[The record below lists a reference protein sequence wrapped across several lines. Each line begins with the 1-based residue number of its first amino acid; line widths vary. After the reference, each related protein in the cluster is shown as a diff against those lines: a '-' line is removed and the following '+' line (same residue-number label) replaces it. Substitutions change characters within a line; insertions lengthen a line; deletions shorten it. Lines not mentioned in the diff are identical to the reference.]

1 GESDTSSAR
10 SLMAFVN
17 KFDPTLVEGLKT
29 KALEQITLAAG
40 RAVAQAASM
49 FVPGAGAI
57 RGLANALQWAI
68 DNRAQMGAMFTKI
81 VDSLNALAAGNAGNF
96 RAELLDAMNTSLGP
110 LIGLA
115 AQQFGLNKLR
125 DELKRLT
132 EYVPQRVDKLLRD
145 QVAAVAKGLGG
156 GVITG
161 AESGKLTST
170 QFTFVY
176 KGKSFK
182 LVPVEAGTASQLKI
196 IHQSEGNKV
205 HVFTAK
211 DFDGVALAKYQE
223 VMAAEV
229 AVRSAASGP
238 TRVAIKQNVN
248 GAGTTGPQPKAKF
261 ADLKAKQAVL
271 DTKLAYLTAYLQA
284 NGCKYLNAGCFAA
297 GTKLLTRRGWVAVEL
312 LGVGDEVASRTEHD
326 PSGPVEWKAVEDT
339 FRRTGRVLHLHFG
352 GGELIRTTP
361 EHPFWVDG
369 KGWTAAGSL
378 GAGDRI
384 ATLSG
389 EWVPITEV
397 YDTEEWEP
405 VYNLRVADHH
415 TYFVGDDGWGFAAWA
430 HNACEIAGPRR
441 KAKWKDEETEQVTT
455 VGDRLT
461 IRDSSD
467 GYNSTWFKPHDL
479 KDFEALRQ
487 ACVDNTL
494 GIGNALQAGVN
505 RYSAAWD
512 ALPVSSNDKYS
523 QGRRDAIAAAVATA
537 NQIYAQLGMPQVA
550 LNDFLSRA
558 VELPRLQSATPAG
571 MTDGVYAQLKKD
583 HGKAIKTANFQRG
596 GAKGEYIHKQMQ
608 NEFDGNGFH
617 VSSEGIDILHIQTGI
632 HFEVLRD
639 TAGSWSAHYRP
650 ALTGAAWRAL
660 AYN

>member
-1 GESDTSSAR
+1 MLQELGAGNVAAVTKIYDDYFAGESDTSSAR

-68 DNRAQMGAMFTKI
+68 DNRVEMGAMFTKI

-96 RAELLDAMNTSLGP
+96 RAELLGAMNASIGP

-205 HVFTAK
+205 HVFTAQ
-211 DFDGVALAKYQE
+211 DFDGAALAKYQA
-223 VMAAEV
+223 VMEAEV
-229 AVRSAASGP
+229 AVRAAASGP

-261 ADLKAKQAVL
+261 AELKAKQAVL
-271 DTKLAYLTAYLQA
+271 DTKLADLTGYLQA

-326 PSGPVEWKAVEDT
+326 PSGPVEWKPVEDT

-352 GGELIRTTP
+352 GGERIRTTP

-369 KGWTAAGSL
+369 KGWTAAGAL

-389 EWVPITEV
+389 EWVP
-397 YDTEEWEP
+397 
-405 VYNLRVADHH
+405 VAGGN
-415 TYFVGDDGWGFAAWA
+415 TSLSTQQSQALAA
-430 HNACEIAGPRR
+430 
-441 KAKWKDEETEQVTT
+441 
-455 VGDRLT
+455 
-461 IRDSSD
+461 
-467 GYNSTWFKPHDL
+467 
-479 KDFEALRQ
+479 AL
-487 ACVDNTL
+487 
-494 GIGNALQAGVN
+494 
-505 RYSAAWD
+505 
-512 ALPVSSNDKYS
+512 
-523 QGRRDAIAAAVATA
+523 AVATA
-537 NQIYAQLGMPQVA
+537 P
-550 LNDFLSRA
+550 
-558 VELPRLQSATPAG
+558 
-571 MTDGVYAQLKKD
+571 
-583 HGKAIKTANFQRG
+583 
-596 GAKGEYIHKQMQ
+596 
-608 NEFDGNGFH
+608 
-617 VSSEGIDILHIQTGI
+617 
-632 HFEVLRD
+632 
-639 TAGSWSAHYRP
+639 
-650 ALTGAAWRAL
+650 
-660 AYN
+660 